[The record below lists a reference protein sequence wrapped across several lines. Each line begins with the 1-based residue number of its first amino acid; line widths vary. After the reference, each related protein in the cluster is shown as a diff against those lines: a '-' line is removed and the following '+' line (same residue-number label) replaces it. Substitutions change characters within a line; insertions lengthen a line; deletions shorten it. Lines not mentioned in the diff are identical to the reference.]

1 MSDDDLAR
9 HLRLHGPVSDCPLTG
24 GRVTLLPSGA
34 DAIRAILDAIEAA
47 SDHVHLEYYTLDDVT
62 LDGRSLFDLLE
73 AKARSGIEVAVI
85 WDAVGSGDTPDA
97 QFDRLQAAGVRV
109 LEYHSV
115 NPLRRYFNISV
126 NDRDHRKLAVVDG
139 AVGILGGVN
148 LSRVYETPECR
159 GRGADPQHAFWID
172 CAVRITGPAVAEIQ
186 HLFLQTWRGLG
197 ADPAPLR
204 VLGADAAP
212 PRGGRA
218 RDIPGPHCEQ
228 GETLRIDGSA
238 PRERR
243 RLFNASI
250 GAAIAGAHRR
260 ILLAT
265 GYFTPTVT
273 EQGLLAEACRRGVA
287 VDLLLAG
294 YSDVPAAVHAARAT
308 YGRLLRAGARIHEV
322 HRGMLH
328 AKVATIDGVWSAV
341 GSSNLDRRSVYF
353 NNEIDAIVLGR
364 HTASAVEAM
373 LRAHIGRSVH
383 VGLRDWQCRSLRERV
398 AERVT
403 RLWQPL
409 I

>member
-1 MSDDDLAR
+1 MSDDALAR
-9 HLRLHGPVSDCPLTG
+9 HVRLHGPVSDSPLRR
-24 GRVTLLPSGA
+24 GRVTLLPTGA

-47 SDHVHLEYYTLDDVT
+47 SDHVHLEYYTFDDVT
-62 LDGRSLFDLLE
+62 LGGRSLFDLLE
-73 AKARSGIEVAVI
+73 AKARAGVEVAVI

-115 NPLRRYFNISV
+115 NPLRRYFNASV
-126 NDRDHRKLAVVDG
+126 NDRDHRKLTVVDG

-148 LSRVYETPECR
+148 LSKVYQTPECV
-159 GRGADPQHAFWID
+159 GRRADPSHAFWID
-172 CAVRITGPAVAEIQ
+172 CAVRIAGPAVAEIQ
-186 HLFLQTWRGLG
+186 HLFLHTWRGQG
-197 ADPAPLR
+197 GDRAPM
-204 VLGADAAP
+204 
-212 PRGGRA
+212 RGGTGPA
-218 RDIPGPHCEQ
+218 VPGPQAED
-228 GETLRIDGSA
+228 GEMLRIDGSA
-238 PRERR
+238 PGEKRP
-243 RLFNASI
+243 LFNAAIS
-250 GAAIAGAHRR
+250 AAIKGADRH
-260 ILLAT
+260 ILIAT
-265 GYFTPTVT
+265 GYFTPTAT
-273 EQGLLAEACRRGVA
+273 EQGLLADACRRGVA

-341 GSSNLDRRSVYF
+341 GSSNFDRRSVYF

-364 HTASAVEAM
+364 DTASAIEAL

-383 VGLRDWQCRSLRERV
+383 VALRDWQCRSLRERL

>member
-1 MSDDDLAR
+1 MSEHALER
-9 HLRLHGPVSDCPLTG
+9 HLRLHRPVSDCALTC

-47 SDHVHLEYYTLDDVT
+47 SDHVHLEYYTLDDIT

-73 AKARSGIEVAVI
+73 AKARAGIEVAVI

-97 QFDRLQAAGVRV
+97 QFDRLRAAGVRV

-126 NDRDHRKLAVVDG
+126 NDRDHRKLTVVDG

-148 LSRVYETPECR
+148 LSKVYETPESV
-159 GRGADPQHAFWID
+159 GRGPDPQHAYWID
-172 CAVRITGPAVAEIQ
+172 CAVRIEGEAVDEIQ
-186 HLFLQTWRGLG
+186 RLFFHTWRGQG
-197 ADPAPLR
+197 
-204 VLGADAAP
+204 GDAAP
-212 PRGGRA
+212 MRGAVGRG
-218 RDIPGPHCEQ
+218 IPGRH
-228 GETLRIDGSA
+228 GEDGELLRIDGSA
-238 PRERR
+238 PREKRP
-243 RLFNASI
+243 LFNAAIS
-250 GAAIAGAHRR
+250 AAIAGAERH
-260 ILLAT
+260 IVLAT
-265 GYFTPTVT
+265 GYFTPTAA
-273 EQGLLAEACRRGVA
+273 EQGLLADAGRRGVA

-308 YGRLLRAGARIHEV
+308 YGRLLRAGVRIHEV

-341 GSSNLDRRSVYF
+341 GSSNFDRRSVNF

-364 HTASAVEAM
+364 GTASSVEAM
-373 LRAHIGRSVH
+373 LRAQIDRAVH

-398 AERVT
+398 AERAV